1 MGYIVYSIT
10 CVLILLFAVF
20 AVLCMSEVS
29 QLFSILLAS
38 LLPQEKLA
46 HFVVLC
52 IHVHVH
58 VCIV

>member
-10 CVLILLFAVF
+10 CVLILLFTVF

-46 HFVVLC
+46 HFVVLYMYMY
-52 IHVHVH
+52 V
-58 VCIV
+58 